1 MSIRRAKK
9 FSPKIDDV
17 AKPPFIGALLRLS
30 WQRVRNHMLKAV
42 RDAGFSD
49 LQDAH
54 FAAFTYPLP
63 DGVRPSE
70 LARNMRM
77 SRQAA
82 NYLIGQL
89 EELGYLERRAPPGG
103 GQRLVYSSERGQ
115 QVGETIYT
123 CLRQLQAE
131 WAEEIGQNEFNRFMG
146 VLKHLA
152 KEEKAS

>member
-1 MSIRRAKK
+1 
-9 FSPKIDDV
+9 
-17 AKPPFIGALLRLS
+17 LRLT
-30 WQRVRNHMLKAV
+30 WQRVRARLQDAV
-42 RDAGFSD
+42 RDAGFTD

-82 NYLIGQL
+82 NYLIVQL
-89 EELGYLERRAPPGG
+89 EGLGYLERRAPPSG
-103 GQRLVYSSERGQ
+103 GQRLVYLSEHGRK
-115 QVGETIYT
+115 VGEAIYA

-131 WAEEIGQNEFNRFMG
+131 WADEVGHSEFNRFLE
-146 VLKHLA
+146 VLRHLA
-152 KEEKAS
+152 TEKKRGST